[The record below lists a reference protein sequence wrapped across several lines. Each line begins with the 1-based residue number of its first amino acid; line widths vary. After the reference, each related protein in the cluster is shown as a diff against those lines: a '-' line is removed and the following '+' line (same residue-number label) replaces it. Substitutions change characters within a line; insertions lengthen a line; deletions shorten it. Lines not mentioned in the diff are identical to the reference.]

1 MVPCELCISSNTCI
15 SHMHISHVHLTC
27 ISHMHISRVCLTG
40 SLHIPKMR
48 SPIFGYSGQ
57 NILAHCDR
65 CSVAVS
71 YKCLTAWQNFC
82 FETYHELCNLALF
95 PRSFRNVFPG
105 VSYTLSSLFKLFYL
119 WSLVYNN
126 EAFLHFCYQKTALVS
141 QVSKCLGQDYMPSL
155 FLEWSRQETI
165 LVKSDKRLSWNETKV
180 TVKII
185 TKNQPLYLSPEWV
198 KNWFS
203 YVFGLI
209 IKQSKTMELFNELAG
224 HNWARFL
231 NIKLLTADLRE
242 EMCDRWLPRI
252 LKAIVISRVFLNS
265 RH

>member
-1 MVPCELCISSNTCI
+1 MYISHVYLTCI
-15 SHMHISHVHLTC
+15 SRMYISHVYLTC
-27 ISHMHISRVCLTG
+27 ISHVYISQDPYIFRKCEVQF
-40 SLHIPKMR
+40 
-48 SPIFGYSGQ
+48 FGYSGQ

-119 WSLVYNN
+119 WSLVYNS

-185 TKNQPLYLSPEWV
+185 TKNQPLYLSPERVKTVIFRCFWV
-198 KNWFS
+198 K
-203 YVFGLI
+203 Y
-209 IKQSKTMELFNELAG
+209 
-224 HNWARFL
+224 
-231 NIKLLTADLRE
+231 
-242 EMCDRWLPRI
+242 
-252 LKAIVISRVFLNS
+252 
-265 RH
+265 